1 MSVCGWLPWLPTAI
15 DTQKQ
20 KEKFSVG
27 NKRPQQERRKTR
39 AGERKKRVVRCARRR
54 DRESRESEWERESEQ
69 ERARDRVARKEE
81 RERRIFLLNA
91 QSIPLPHAELHGQLR
106 LSASL
111 RLRDATSLPPLSP
124 CLPLP
129 TPGTSLHP
137 FLSFSVSSPSLSL
150 SLSVALSLSVSCIP
164 PFARQHVIALCFP
177 EYFPN
182 PDPDPSNT
190 DRGGHLLY
198 FPLFSLY
205 SLLLFSSNPR
215 RAVLNEG
222 IHELVT

>member
-1 MSVCGWLPWLPTAI
+1 MRKASRYHTLSSMANSGCLLLSGSGMLPHSLHCPPA
-15 DTQKQ
+15 
-20 KEKFSVG
+20 
-27 NKRPQQERRKTR
+27 
-39 AGERKKRVVRCARRR
+39 
-54 DRESRESEWERESEQ
+54 
-69 ERARDRVARKEE
+69 
-81 RERRIFLLNA
+81 FLYLH
-91 QSIPLPHAELHGQLR
+91 QVSLSIPIPSSLF
-106 LSASL
+106 LS
-111 RLRDATSLPPLSP
+111 
-124 CLPLP
+124 LPLP
-129 TPGTSLHP
+129 PSL
-137 FLSFSVSSPSLSL
+137 FLFLSL
-150 SLSVALSLSVSCIP
+150 SLSVSFNP

-177 EYFPN
+177 KYFPN

>member
-1 MSVCGWLPWLPTAI
+1 MG
-15 DTQKQ
+15 
-20 KEKFSVG
+20 
-27 NKRPQQERRKTR
+27 TR
-39 AGERKKRVVRCARRR
+39 
-54 DRESRESEWERESEQ
+54 
-69 ERARDRVARKEE
+69 ERARESKRQSSEE

-91 QSIPLPHAELHGQLR
+91 QSILLPHAELHGQLR

-150 SLSVALSLSVSCIP
+150 SLSVALSLRFFHP

-177 EYFPN
+177 KYFPN